1 MDVNSRDPSQNIIP
15 FRIKGVEIG
24 RFDSSGNL
32 KIGTSTTLAP
42 TVRLDISGGEARVNS
57 GSVTSTALTTT
68 GRIGVNVASP
78 TVSLDV
84 SGAAQITA
92 SSVVATALTTKGRIG
107 INTTTP
113 TSDLDVNGTVI
124 MRSTLNLSNS
134 LTLPTVFW
142 HKSSDNVERLQYIT
156 SGNTIFK
163 SGNGFL
169 WYDSNNA
176 VRMFLSNSGLLGI
189 GHSSPAY
196 ALHIEGGAA
205 YINSNSANNTALVT
219 TGRIGVNTATPT
231 VALEVNGLAKI
242 GNVSIGANPLYAFTS
257 HTFTNAGAT
266 GRTGPTLSTVRT
278 TYTNAGATWAATNV
292 NMTTNGI
299 QLWTV
304 PVSGTYTIRAVGAAG
319 GNPGTFGRGR
329 DIQTTTTLTKG
340 EVIRILVGQQGVA
353 ALSNMGGGGGG
364 TFVVRGTQTPII
376 VAGGGGGRGDT
387 PVNQYVNSNASSAT
401 AGNKGG
407 DGGGS
412 NNGAGG
418 TNGGGGMASAVTW
431 GGGGGGG
438 LLTDGTNSPPSSQGY
453 GGASF
458 INGGV
463 GGFADAN
470 NSYGGFG
477 GGGGSPAG
485 GGGGGGYSGGG
496 GGYDNWA
503 TGGGGGSFGITTL
516 TDNGAINTDHGSVTI
531 TLLSTSS
538 DFDISG
544 VARMSASS
552 ATATAL
558 TTVGRIG
565 VNIPDP
571 MADLDVVGAARLT
584 ASSATA
590 TALTTTGRIGVNTAT
605 PTVDLEVNGLAKLG
619 NVNIVPLYVFTS
631 HTFTNA
637 GITGRLGPTL
647 TTVRNHSDY
656 ASVNWAQNNSYL
668 SMTSDNGIQLWTVP
682 LSGNYTIRAKGAAG
696 LNTIGGK
703 GRDIQLTTTLVKGE
717 VIRILVGQQGTVSSG
732 GGGTFVV
739 RGTDTPIIVAGGG
752 GGWSN
757 VMTYPNQ
764 EPFSDASITTT
775 GKATPYGYNG
785 GSGGG
790 GGISGIAGG
799 ISSQAAGGG
808 FYGNGGGG
816 GGGVSFTSGG
826 AGGQGT
832 NNGGF
837 GGGGADLNYPGGA
850 GGGGYS
856 GGGAGGNILT
866 DFGWANL
873 GGGGGGSY
881 GITTLTDFGAINT
894 GHGSVLIT
902 LTTPSVALEVIG
914 VAVVTGSSATA
925 TALTTTG
932 RIGVNNTAPRFDLD
946 VNGRACVTASS
957 ATATALTTTG
967 RIGIGTDAPTC
978 PLHVATVGA
987 NQNVYALGN
996 VAYFNYGS
1004 ATGIQSS
1011 TNDSPVSIISA
1022 GTLWVQGQHVWV
1034 SSDNRIKKNIVQLNS
1049 DRMMNI
1055 IRKIR
1060 PVSFNFINPS
1070 KNGSQTMFG
1079 FIAQDVKE
1087 HLPESIH
1094 YNIDVIPNNLMRG
1107 QIDNTSTI
1115 TAASFTLKPDD
1126 GDISLNYVLLTTD
1139 SSLNFDTQNQ
1149 YSSTN
1154 IYKFKIACWH
1164 EWSNEQDIFIHSEYR
1179 ETNNKYTY
1187 VIGVK
1192 QEAYDI
1198 LLKEPC
1204 IFVYGQYV
1212 YDLHILEHDTIWTV
1226 ATAALQ
1232 EVDRQQQADK
1242 TRITELEAT
1251 VATQQSLIN
1260 DILER
1265 LNKNGL

>member
-1 MDVNSRDPSQNIIP
+1 MDVNSREPSQNIIP

-32 KIGTSTTLAP
+32 KIGTTTTLAP

-231 VALEVNGLAKI
+231 VALD
-242 GNVSIGANPLYAFTS
+242 VSGASRMAALSATS
-257 HTFTNAGAT
+257 TALTTT
-266 GRTGPTLSTVRT
+266 GRIGINVAAPTVDLDV
-278 TYTNAGATWAATNV
+278 
-292 NMTTNGI
+292 
-299 QLWTV
+299 
-304 PVSGTYTIRAVGAAG
+304 VGAA
-319 GNPGTFGRGR
+319 R
-329 DIQTTTTLTKG
+329 LT
-340 EVIRILVGQQGVA
+340 
-353 ALSNMGGGGGG
+353 
-364 TFVVRGTQTPII
+364 
-376 VAGGGGGRGDT
+376 
-387 PVNQYVNSNASSAT
+387 
-401 AGNKGG
+401 
-407 DGGGS
+407 
-412 NNGAGG
+412 
-418 TNGGGGMASAVTW
+418 
-431 GGGGGGG
+431 
-438 LLTDGTNSPPSSQGY
+438 
-453 GGASF
+453 
-458 INGGV
+458 
-463 GGFADAN
+463 
-470 NSYGGFG
+470 
-477 GGGGSPAG
+477 
-485 GGGGGGYSGGG
+485 
-496 GGYDNWA
+496 
-503 TGGGGGSFGITTL
+503 
-516 TDNGAINTDHGSVTI
+516 
-531 TLLSTSS
+531 
-538 DFDISG
+538 
-544 VARMSASS
+544 ASS

-558 TTVGRIG
+558 TTTGRIG
-565 VNIPDP
+565 VN
-571 MADLDVVGAARLT
+571 MAAPTVSLDVSGAANVSTYLSVGSGGATTSILPNAFYVRIGNGSNWRDYIPLLVADSTTNIQTWGGPDTQWFSGSVQNEIAQQFSYFAGYWLNANRAVIGTSFSVESFAILSGFATPSTRGIFTFTATAVSNGVVTAYKATLSLGNHGEQQLT
-584 ASSATA
+584 PQQDGIDAGVARRSLSNRTLIMGGNVETGYLGVLGVARVSASSATA

-637 GITGRLGPTL
+637 GATGRLGPTL

-682 LSGNYTIRAKGAAG
+682 ISGNYTIRAKGAAG
-696 LNTIGGK
+696 LDTRGGK
-703 GRDIQLTTTLVKGE
+703 GRDIQLTTTLIKGE
-717 VIRILVGQQGTVSSG
+717 VIRILVGQQGTGASGDNYSSG

-739 RGTDTPIIVAGGG
+739 RGTDTPIIIAGGG
-752 GGWSN
+752 GGRGD
-757 VMTYPNQ
+757 VI
-764 EPFSDASITTT
+764 EPFSHANIATT
-775 GKATPYGYNG
+775 GQITPNGYYGG
-785 GSGGG
+785 GTGHMPLGGG
-790 GGISGIAGG
+790 GDSGFHG
-799 ISSQAAGGG
+799 AGGG
-808 FYGNGGGG
+808 FNINNTNQPR
-816 GGGVSFTSGG
+816 GGVSFTAGG
-826 AGGQGT
+826 AGGQGDY
-832 NNGGF
+832 NINGGF
-837 GGGGADLNYPGGA
+837 GGGGGWLNQLGGA

-856 GGGAGGNILT
+856 GGGSGGSFNGI
-866 DFGWANL
+866 L
-873 GGGGGGSY
+873 GGGGGGSF

-902 LTTPSVALEVIG
+902 LTTPSVALEVVG

-932 RIGVNNTAPRFDLD
+932 RIGVNTAAPAVDLD
-946 VNGRACVTASS
+946 VNGIMRSNTGLKLGNAATTAMTGSNSTLDVENTDRARARFTSGTNIFTIGTHSNTSTPSESFIYNETSTPMTFGTNGNERMRITAD
-957 ATATALTTTG
+957 G
-967 RIGIGTDAPTC
+967 KVGIGTSTPQF
-978 PLHVATVGA
+978 PLDIVGTTTA
-987 NQNVYALGN
+987 NTYYDSYWWGKESAGN
-996 VAYFNYGS
+996 TINPGHNYS
-1004 ATGIQSS
+1004 SS
-1011 TNDSPVSIISA
+1011 TSNPISMRLNGSVLIASSNGVA
-1022 GTLWVQGQHVWV
+1022 GFWAT
-1034 SSDNRIKKNIVQLNS
+1034 SDRRIKKNINYNISSECLNLFRQLKCSNYRYI
-1049 DRMMNI
+1049 DERAN
-1055 IRKIR
+1055 KTN
-1060 PVSFNFINPS
+1060 VY
-1070 KNGSQTMFG
+1070 GY
-1079 FIAQDVKE
+1079 IAQDV
-1087 HLPESIH
+1087 ST
-1094 YNIDVIPNNLMRG
+1094 VIPYAVTTQKGFIPSLYSLAKISKENGIVKITCYEQKTYTFHSLHDNQGKAFINDNNEPASDNDGGRHFKVKLFDVSMNEYIVRINEILDNGVFTIENDDVSIKLTNEEYFVFG
-1107 QIDNTSTI
+1107 QEIDDYKI
-1115 TAASFTLKPDD
+1115 
-1126 GDISLNYVLLTTD
+1126 LN
-1139 SSLNFDTQNQ
+1139 NEA
-1149 YSSTN
+1149 
-1154 IYKFKIACWH
+1154 IA
-1164 EWSNEQDIFIHSEYR
+1164 I
-1179 ETNNKYTY
+1179 
-1187 VIGVK
+1187 
-1192 QEAYDI
+1192 
-1198 LLKEPC
+1198 
-1204 IFVYGQYV
+1204 
-1212 YDLHILEHDTIWTV
+1212 V

-1242 TRITELEAT
+1242 ARIAELEAT